1 MLSERNL
8 GVFFR
13 SYGEKL
19 PLTKNFVLGSE
30 RVPSPQQPEHEM
42 QQQQH
47 QQQQQH
53 ELRTVKVKLF
63 ASASMSMEESYL
75 VKRFLR

>member
-1 MLSERNL
+1 M
-8 GVFFR
+8 
-13 SYGEKL
+13 
-19 PLTKNFVLGSE
+19 TINFVPGSE
-30 RVPSPQQPEHEM
+30 RVPSLQQPEHEM
-42 QQQQH
+42 QQH